1 MIDVLLKHGPS
12 KIPVQAL
19 VVISSIT
26 LLFIMIGQI
35 NILAPIVCMPYM
47 LIYGAV
53 NYASFA
59 LLFKEKSHESKVIL
73 DQRPVVPGTYV
84 EIPSSI
90 KKLDRKSSTE
100 RDILLT
106 PKSSSSD
113 LKDYGTPKS
122 YGSVGGQE
130 DTPVTPPSI
139 EVVKTEDENLERP
152 YALDIANKWVSLFGV
167 SLQWSSRTLP
177 VVSF

>member
-1 MIDVLLKHGPS
+1 MYDSFLFKHGSS

-26 LLFIMIGQI
+26 LLFILIGQI

-59 LLFKEKSHESKVIL
+59 LKFKEKNTKVTL
-73 DQRPVVPGTYV
+73 DQEPVVAQANYV
-84 EIPSSI
+84 EIPSSL
-90 KKLDRKSSTE
+90 KKLEKKSSNE

-106 PKSSSSD
+106 PKSSTSELAS
-113 LKDYGTPKS
+113 KDFDTPKS

-130 DTPVTPPSI
+130 DTPTTPPSI
-139 EVVKTEDENLERP
+139 EPIKTEDEYVERP
-152 YALDIANKWVSLFGV
+152 YALDFSNKWVSLFGV
-167 SLQWSSRTLP
+167 S
-177 VVSF
+177 